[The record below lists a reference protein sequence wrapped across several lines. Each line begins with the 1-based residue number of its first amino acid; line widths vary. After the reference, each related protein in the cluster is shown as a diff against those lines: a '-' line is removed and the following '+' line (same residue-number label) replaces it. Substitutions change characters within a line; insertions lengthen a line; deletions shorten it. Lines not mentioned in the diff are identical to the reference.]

1 MDNTSWY
8 RVSKDITL
16 INGESIKV
24 YQTVFETSD
33 YSLSEESVEWCM
45 KAMDRKTDGKTEE
58 PKKCDSCKHEKE
70 RWFSRC
76 ADCTDYELWEGNQ
89 CQR

>member
-8 RVSKDITL
+8 RISKDITL

-33 YSLSEESVEWCM
+33 YSLSEESVEWCR

-58 PKKCDSCKHEKE
+58 PKKCDTCRHEKE
-70 RWFSRC
+70 PWSMQCHRC
-76 ADCTDYELWEGNQ
+76 EDYNLWEEKQ
-89 CQR
+89 

>member
-8 RVSKDITL
+8 RISKDITL

-45 KAMDRKTDGKTEE
+45 KAMDRKTE
-58 PKKCDSCKHEKE
+58 DSE
-70 RWFSRC
+70 
-76 ADCTDYELWEGNQ
+76 
-89 CQR
+89 

>member
-45 KAMDRKTDGKTEE
+45 KAMDRKTDDKTEE
-58 PKKCDSCKHEKE
+58 PKKCDTCKHVKE
-70 RWFSRC
+70 PWSMQCHRC
-76 ADCTDYELWEGNQ
+76 ENFNLWEGKQ
-89 CQR
+89 

>member
-8 RVSKDITL
+8 RISKDITL

-33 YSLSEESVEWCM
+33 YALSEESVDWCQ
-45 KAMDRKTDGKTEE
+45 KAMDRKTE
-58 PKKCDSCKHEKE
+58 DSE
-70 RWFSRC
+70 
-76 ADCTDYELWEGNQ
+76 
-89 CQR
+89 

>member
-8 RVSKDITL
+8 RISKDITL

-58 PKKCDSCKHEKE
+58 PKKCDTCKHEKE
-70 RWFSRC
+70 PWSMQCHRC
-76 ADCTDYELWEGNQ
+76 ENYNLWEGK
-89 CQR
+89 R

>member
-8 RVSKDITL
+8 RISKDITL

-33 YSLSEESVEWCM
+33 YALSEESVDWCQ
-45 KAMDRKTDGKTEE
+45 KAMDRKTE
-58 PKKCDSCKHEKE
+58 DSE
-70 RWFSRC
+70 
-76 ADCTDYELWEGNQ
+76 
-89 CQR
+89 CQNT